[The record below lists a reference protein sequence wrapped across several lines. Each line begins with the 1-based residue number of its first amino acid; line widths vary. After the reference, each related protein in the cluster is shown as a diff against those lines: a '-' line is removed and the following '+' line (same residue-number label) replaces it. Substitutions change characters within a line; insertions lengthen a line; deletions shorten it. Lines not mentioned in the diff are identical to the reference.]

1 MRKLVRT
8 VILSVCFFSLFITC
22 KNYSESIDDYLSYW
36 STAAAIETYTFNPEP
51 HIDAKGTQW
60 VSSTAST
67 TVTFTVRNPKNF
79 ELKNPADSS
88 APADSITFPY
98 DPAISGAT
106 APQANRDYT
115 FKKISNTKFELTYTS
130 VFLQQYEWG
139 SVDITPTIV
148 LHTADGRMFKQTIPF
163 TLKVNTPPPAIAK
176 CVIARTKTTLPA
188 EPSYYVLCLQLPAAE
203 MNRELNGSLVHKDI
217 AGITI
222 NETSYSLS
230 VNSAQKQFNVNAGS
244 PFIDKDSVEKLAA
257 ADAEEVPSGWTLY
270 FKTNVAVGDPKK
282 SYTISIKDEK
292 GLYSKP
298 VTAATQLSEPQP
310 AQIDVIKGTHKS
322 SLSGDGTVPAQ
333 AIVIKA
339 DAATPEAQIQ
349 LSVPATGGVSATG
362 VTIHYTLTEVG
373 HPSAPEQ
380 TKASPITVD
389 MPLNGA
395 GEKMYALTYST
406 DGVGFK
412 PSASKTVYYKV
423 VKEHTVTFHLAGG
436 NIDGKTNDITM
447 TDIQGMP
454 LTAPRNPSRDGY
466 TFTDWAPALSS
477 PPKFPAADT
486 TYTARWQEISKPA
499 MRIKEGISA
508 KEKSYKESGTED
520 LVPDAELYTNAKPLI
535 IYKESGQAQLSITGS
550 SGTTAYYQINTGTE
564 TAGTEISLSADG
576 NAHKLTVWT
585 KKGSDD
591 SIKTVLYVQV
601 KDALTTYTELKNVV
615 KHASSNTVITI
626 GSDLTCTESSSEIEI
641 NKTLIIQHKAASG
654 ASSRYIIDA
663 SERGRLFKVA
673 AEGNLTLENLTLKKG
688 KMGGD
693 ITTGIG
699 GGIYI
704 IKGGGCLLKNCSITE
719 CKAVTGGA
727 LTVAGTCTLEN
738 SVVENNSCLANGSA
752 AAANITPTGKLVLK
766 GSTVIKNNK
775 KANNALD
782 ASAIL
787 VTGGITLK
795 NAAKVEVENNIYLSV
810 ESAYITV
817 DGTLTAS
824 PTAAGVSMP
833 SFTAGRKV
841 LGGDLTSGSNI
852 DKFTLV
858 GQDAEQWKINASGEL
873 EAVGGQG
880 STIDATSWEELRA
893 KVRNAADGTV
903 IEVTKNLTY
912 DISDAAGK
920 DSIIEVNNN
929 ITIKSK
935 GSGTCTLN
943 AGGKG
948 ADSEQSNDKS
958 TGVFEVSGGK
968 TLTLENLILTKT
980 EKYAVYVAEGDN
992 SLIMKKVTITNC
1004 KTKYNA
1010 AGIYFNK
1017 GKNLTLTDC
1026 TIENC
1031 KGKGT
1036 NSSGG
1041 IDIQAPKE
1049 SVTITG
1055 TTIQDCEATVNG
1067 GGITLKNNNNAQCK
1081 LENVTVHK
1089 CSALR
1094 GGGIHAKAG
1103 TLTISGGSFT
1113 ENSATGKIANG
1124 GGGGYL

>member
-22 KNYSESIDDYLSYW
+22 KNYSESIDDYWSYW

-79 ELKNPADSS
+79 ELKDPEAAD
-88 APADSITFPY
+88 APTDSITFPY

-115 FKKISNTKFELTYTS
+115 FKKISNTEFELTYTPT
-130 VFLQQYEWG
+130 FLQRYEWR

-217 AGITI
+217 TGITI

-230 VNSAQKQFNVNAGS
+230 VDSAQKQLNVKAGS
-244 PFIDKDSVEKLAA
+244 PFIGKDSVEKLAA

-270 FKTNVAVGDPKK
+270 FKTDVAVGDAKK

-310 AQIDVIKGTHKS
+310 AQIDVIKGTLIP
-322 SLSGDGTVPAQ
+322 SLSGNGTEQ
-333 AIVIKA
+333 SKAIVIKA
-339 DAATPEAQIQ
+339 DAATPKAQIK

-362 VTIHYTLTEVG
+362 VTIHYRLTEVG
-373 HPSAPEQ
+373 QPSAPEQ

-389 MPLNGA
+389 MLLNGS
-395 GEKMYALTYST
+395 GEKIYELIYST

-423 VKEHTVTFHLAGG
+423 VKEHTVTFSVDGG
-436 NIDGKTNDITM
+436 NGTLSATPQGGSENSTGTITVEHGK
-447 TDIQGMP
+447 
-454 LTAPRNPSRDGY
+454 SV
-466 TFTDWAPALSS
+466 TFTATPTEGWEVDSWTGVTPDTSSPDKAKATLSS
-477 PPKFPAADT
+477 VTNTTTVTVKFKAVPVRDWEALR
-486 TYTARWQEISKPA
+486 TAVKNATDGDVIEI
-499 MRIKEGISA
+499 A
-508 KEKSYKESGTED
+508 K
-520 LVPDAELYTNAKPLI
+520 
-535 IYKESGQAQLSITGS
+535 
-550 SGTTAYYQINTGTE
+550 
-564 TAGTEISLSADG
+564 
-576 NAHKLTVWT
+576 
-585 KKGSDD
+585 
-591 SIKTVLYVQV
+591 
-601 KDALTTYTELKNVV
+601 
-615 KHASSNTVITI
+615 
-626 GSDLTCTESSSEIEI
+626 DLTYEFTNTNSS
-641 NKTLIIQHKAASG
+641 
-654 ASSRYIIDA
+654 
-663 SERGRLFKVA
+663 
-673 AEGNLTLENLTLKKG
+673 
-688 KMGGD
+688 
-693 ITTGIG
+693 
-699 GGIYI
+699 
-704 IKGGGCLLKNCSITE
+704 
-719 CKAVTGGA
+719 
-727 LTVAGTCTLEN
+727 
-738 SVVENNSCLANGSA
+738 
-752 AAANITPTGKLVLK
+752 
-766 GSTVIKNNK
+766 
-775 KANNALD
+775 
-782 ASAIL
+782 
-787 VTGGITLK
+787 
-795 NAAKVEVENNIYLSV
+795 
-810 ESAYITV
+810 
-817 DGTLTAS
+817 
-824 PTAAGVSMP
+824 
-833 SFTAGRKV
+833 
-841 LGGDLTSGSNI
+841 
-852 DKFTLV
+852 
-858 GQDAEQWKINASGEL
+858 
-873 EAVGGQG
+873 
-880 STIDATSWEELRA
+880 
-893 KVRNAADGTV
+893 
-903 IEVTKNLTY
+903 IEVK
-912 DISDAAGK
+912 K
-920 DSIIEVNNN
+920 N

-968 TLTLENLILTKT
+968 TLTLEKVTLTKT
-980 EKYAVYVAEGDN
+980 EKYAVYVAEN
-992 SLIMKKVTITNC
+992 SSLTMKNVTITNC

-1026 TIENC
+1026 TIGNC

-1081 LENVTVHK
+1081 LKNVTVQR

-1124 GGGGYL
+1124 GGGAIYSEGAEITITECTIGGDDINNGNYAVRGGGIFVNHNAICTLKADTKISGNSAMEIETDVGDGGGIFVDKAQSGPQAGKLTIKGIQGKPVVITKNEAQYSGGGLYSYGSVTIEYAEIKENTVAHDGGGMYNAGICTMNYVTIQDNTASDSTSGAGRGGGIYNEKTLTLTNTTVTDNAAKLSGGALHLESNETFKMSGSTVITVDSSKNDIYLTNDAFITLTDQLTTSEEKFARITLNSSGGYQEHRVVVKGDFSIPTNYADKFTITNNLLDAQKWKLSLHDNELKLKKK

>member
-60 VSSTAST
+60 VSSTAPA

-79 ELKNPADSS
+79 ELKNPADAD
-88 APADSITFPY
+88 APTDSITFPY

-106 APQANRDYT
+106 APKAGRDYT
-115 FKKISNTKFELTYTS
+115 FKKISNTEFELRYTS
-130 VFLQQYEWG
+130 AFLQQYEWG

-176 CVIARTKTTLPA
+176 CVIARTTTASAA
-188 EPSYYVLCLQLPAAE
+188 EPAYYVLCLQLPAAE

-230 VNSAQKQFNVNAGS
+230 VNSAQKQFNVKAGS
-244 PFIDKDSVEKLAA
+244 PFIGKDSVEKLAA

-270 FKTNVAVGDPKK
+270 FKTDVAVGDAKK
-282 SYTISIKDEK
+282 SYTISVKDEK

-298 VTAATQLSEPQP
+298 VTAATQLSEPP
-310 AQIDVIKGTHKS
+310 LAKIDVIKGTHKS

-380 TKASPITVD
+380 TETSPITVD
-389 MPLNGA
+389 MLLNGA
-395 GEKMYALTYST
+395 GEKIYELIYYTA
-406 DGVGFK
+406 GVGFK

-423 VKEHTVTFHLAGG
+423 LKEHTVTFSV
-436 NIDGKTNDITM
+436 DGENGTLSATPQDGAEDSTGTITVEH
-447 TDIQGMP
+447 GK
-454 LTAPRNPSRDGY
+454 SV
-466 TFTDWAPALSS
+466 TFTATPAEGWEVDSWTGVTPDTSSPDKTKATLSS
-477 PPKFPAADT
+477 VTNTTTVTVKF
-486 TYTARWQEISKPA
+486 K
-499 MRIKEGISA
+499 K
-508 KEKSYKESGTED
+508 K
-520 LVPDAELYTNAKPLI
+520 
-535 IYKESGQAQLSITGS
+535 QA
-550 SGTTAYYQINTGTE
+550 
-564 TAGTEISLSADG
+564 
-576 NAHKLTVWT
+576 
-585 KKGSDD
+585 
-591 SIKTVLYVQV
+591 VQV
-601 KDALTTYTELKNVV
+601 SDWEALRTAVQN
-615 KHASSNTVITI
+615 ASDGAVI
-626 GSDLTCTESSSEIEI
+626 EIE
-641 NKTLIIQHKAASG
+641 Q
-654 ASSRYIIDA
+654 
-663 SERGRLFKVA
+663 
-673 AEGNLTLENLTLKKG
+673 
-688 KMGGD
+688 
-693 ITTGIG
+693 
-699 GGIYI
+699 
-704 IKGGGCLLKNCSITE
+704 
-719 CKAVTGGA
+719 
-727 LTVAGTCTLEN
+727 
-738 SVVENNSCLANGSA
+738 
-752 AAANITPTGKLVLK
+752 
-766 GSTVIKNNK
+766 
-775 KANNALD
+775 
-782 ASAIL
+782 
-787 VTGGITLK
+787 
-795 NAAKVEVENNIYLSV
+795 
-810 ESAYITV
+810 
-817 DGTLTAS
+817 
-824 PTAAGVSMP
+824 
-833 SFTAGRKV
+833 
-841 LGGDLTSGSNI
+841 
-852 DKFTLV
+852 
-858 GQDAEQWKINASGEL
+858 
-873 EAVGGQG
+873 
-880 STIDATSWEELRA
+880 
-893 KVRNAADGTV
+893 
-903 IEVTKNLTY
+903 NLTY
-912 DISDAAGK
+912 NISHAAGK

-980 EKYAVYVAEGDN
+980 EKYAVYVAEN
-992 SLIMKKVTITNC
+992 SSLTMKNVTITNC

-1026 TIENC
+1026 TIGNC

-1081 LENVTVHK
+1081 LKNVTVQR

-1124 GGGGYL
+1124 GGGAIYSEGAEITITECTIGGDDINNGNYAVRGGGIFVNHNAICTLKADTKISGNSAMEIETDVGDGGGIFVDKAQSGPQAGKLTIKGIQGKPVVITKNEAQYSGGGLYSYGPVTIEYAEIKENTVAHDGGGMYNAGICTMNYVTIQDNTASDSTSGAGRGGGIYNEKTLTLTNTTVTDNAAKLSGGALHLESNETFKMSGSTVITVDSSKNDIYLTNDAFITLTDQLTTSEEKFARITLNSSGGYQEHRVVVKGDFSIPTNYADKFTITNNLLDAQKWKLSLHDNELKLKKK

>member
-79 ELKNPADSS
+79 ELKDPEAAD
-88 APADSITFPY
+88 APTDSITFPY

-115 FKKISNTKFELTYTS
+115 FKKISNTEFELTYTPA
-130 VFLQQYEWG
+130 FLQRYEWR

-188 EPSYYVLCLQLPAAE
+188 ETSYYVLCLQLPAAE

-230 VNSAQKQFNVNAGS
+230 VNSAQQQFNANAGS

-257 ADAEEVPSGWTLY
+257 DAEEIPSGWTLY
-270 FKTNVAVGDPKK
+270 FKTDVAVGGEKN

-310 AQIDVIKGTHKS
+310 AQIDVIKGTKIDF
-322 SLSGDGTVPAQ
+322 LSGDGTERSK

-339 DAATPEAQIQ
+339 DAATPKAQIK

-362 VTIHYTLTEVG
+362 VTIHYRLTEVG
-373 HPSAPEQ
+373 QTPAPEQ
-380 TKASPITVD
+380 TVTSPITVD

-395 GEKMYALTYST
+395 GEKIYELIYYTA
-406 DGVGFK
+406 GVGFK
-412 PSASKTVYYKV
+412 PSASNTVYYKV
-423 VKEHTVTFHLAGG
+423 LKEHTVTFSV
-436 NIDGKTNDITM
+436 DGENGTLSATPQDGAEDSTGTITVEH
-447 TDIQGMP
+447 GK
-454 LTAPRNPSRDGY
+454 SV
-466 TFTDWAPALSS
+466 TFTATPAEGWEVDSWTGVTPDTSSPDKTKATLSS
-477 PPKFPAADT
+477 VTNTTTVTVKF
-486 TYTARWQEISKPA
+486 K
-499 MRIKEGISA
+499 K
-508 KEKSYKESGTED
+508 K
-520 LVPDAELYTNAKPLI
+520 
-535 IYKESGQAQLSITGS
+535 QA
-550 SGTTAYYQINTGTE
+550 
-564 TAGTEISLSADG
+564 
-576 NAHKLTVWT
+576 
-585 KKGSDD
+585 
-591 SIKTVLYVQV
+591 VQV
-601 KDALTTYTELKNVV
+601 SDWEALRTAVQN
-615 KHASSNTVITI
+615 ASDGAVI
-626 GSDLTCTESSSEIEI
+626 EIE
-641 NKTLIIQHKAASG
+641 Q
-654 ASSRYIIDA
+654 
-663 SERGRLFKVA
+663 
-673 AEGNLTLENLTLKKG
+673 
-688 KMGGD
+688 
-693 ITTGIG
+693 
-699 GGIYI
+699 
-704 IKGGGCLLKNCSITE
+704 
-719 CKAVTGGA
+719 
-727 LTVAGTCTLEN
+727 
-738 SVVENNSCLANGSA
+738 
-752 AAANITPTGKLVLK
+752 
-766 GSTVIKNNK
+766 
-775 KANNALD
+775 
-782 ASAIL
+782 
-787 VTGGITLK
+787 
-795 NAAKVEVENNIYLSV
+795 
-810 ESAYITV
+810 
-817 DGTLTAS
+817 
-824 PTAAGVSMP
+824 
-833 SFTAGRKV
+833 
-841 LGGDLTSGSNI
+841 
-852 DKFTLV
+852 
-858 GQDAEQWKINASGEL
+858 
-873 EAVGGQG
+873 
-880 STIDATSWEELRA
+880 
-893 KVRNAADGTV
+893 
-903 IEVTKNLTY
+903 NLTY
-912 DISDAAGK
+912 NISHAAGK

-980 EKYAVYVAEGDN
+980 EKYAVYVAEN
-992 SLIMKKVTITNC
+992 SSLTMKNVTITNC

-1026 TIENC
+1026 TIGNC

-1081 LENVTVHK
+1081 LKNVTVQR

-1124 GGGGYL
+1124 GGGAIYSEGAEITITECTIGGDDINNGNYAVRGGGIFVNHNAICTLKADTKISGNSAMEIETDVGDGGGIFVDKAQSGPQAGKLTIKGIQGKPVVITKNEAQYSGGGLYSYGPVTIEYAEIKENTVAHDGGGMYNAGICTMNYVTIQDNTASDSTSGAGRGGGIYNEKTLTLTNTTVTDNAAKLSGGALHLESNETFKMSGSTVITVDSSKNDIYLTNDAFITLTDQLTTSEEKFARITLNSSGGYQEHRVVVKGDFSIPTNYADKFTITNNLLDAQKWKLSLHDNELKLKKK